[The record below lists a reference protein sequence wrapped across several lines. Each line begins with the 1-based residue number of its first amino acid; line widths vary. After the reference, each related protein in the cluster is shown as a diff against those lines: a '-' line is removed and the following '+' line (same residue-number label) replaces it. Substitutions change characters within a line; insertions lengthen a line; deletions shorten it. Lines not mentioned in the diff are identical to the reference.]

1 MSNEPSVSAT
11 STQPAG
17 LGEELLSLA
26 MAIATQAGELL
37 LQRPTDMNINQKSS
51 ARDFATQMDHASE
64 ALIVREI
71 LRARPSDGII
81 GEEDSTIES
90 SSGITWV
97 IDPIDG
103 TVNYFYDLPG
113 WNISIAAKDE
123 RGVLVGVVH
132 APTINST
139 WHAIRGHGAFKNGK
153 PIHVND
159 PVDLGAA
166 LLGTGF
172 SYDTSRRTEQA
183 AFISGL
189 IPRVRD
195 IRRFGA
201 AAVDLCHVAS
211 GTFDGYFE
219 RDLKEWDLAAGT
231 LICGEAGGVVSGAGF
246 GADGRLVEPG
256 EAMTIAA
263 GPGLHA
269 QLLAQIRGAD

>member
-1 MSNEPSVSAT
+1 MSQDAALAN
-11 STQPAG
+11 
-17 LGEELLSLA
+17 ELLHLA
-26 MAIATQAGELL
+26 QAIATKAGEMLM
-37 LQRPTDMNINQKSS
+37 QRPADMNINQKSS

-64 ALIVREI
+64 ALIVKEI
-71 LRARPSDGII
+71 LAARPDDGII
-81 GEEDSTIES
+81 GEEDSTIAS
-90 SSGITWV
+90 RSGITWV

-113 WNISIAAKDE
+113 WNISIAAKDKD
-123 RGVLVGVVH
+123 GVLMGLVH

-139 WHAIRGHGAFKNGK
+139 WHAIRGGGAFKNGR
-153 PIHVND
+153 PIRVND
-159 PVDLGAA
+159 PVELGSA

-172 SYDTSRRTEQA
+172 SYDTGRRTEQA

-231 LICGEAGGVVSGAGF
+231 LICREAGGVVTGATVGP
-246 GADGRLVEPG
+246 DGQLGEPG

-263 GPGLHA
+263 GSALHA
-269 QLLAQIRGAD
+269 SLLAAIRGAD